1 MIVPAKEYMGD
12 NSYLLKFI
20 PLIIVWVISLITKGK
35 HEIQRL
41 ITFLNAYN
49 FMISKSRSIKR
60 EGEGGK
66 MNISS

>member
-35 HEIQRL
+35 NEIQRL
-41 ITFLNAYN
+41 ITFLYAYN
-49 FMISKSRSIKR
+49 VIDIFLIWTSRYLS
-60 EGEGGK
+60 
-66 MNISS
+66 